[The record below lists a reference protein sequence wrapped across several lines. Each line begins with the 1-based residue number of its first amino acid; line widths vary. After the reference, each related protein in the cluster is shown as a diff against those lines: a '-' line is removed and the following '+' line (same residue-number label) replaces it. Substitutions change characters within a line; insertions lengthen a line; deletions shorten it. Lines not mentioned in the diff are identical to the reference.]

1 MIILQKLKEFAE
13 WMNKKGVP
21 VPIARVDGK
30 PSVSFTLLI
39 VSAAF
44 VMLGLA
50 DKVVGL
56 GINFWEALAWHVTSA
71 VLYYNRSA
79 KISKDGVEI
88 SANENDSDKKDQT

>member
-1 MIILQKLKEFAE
+1 MIVFRKAKEFLE

-39 VSAAF
+39 MSAAF
-44 VMLGLA
+44 VMLGLLNP
-50 DKVVGL
+50 VVNL
-56 GINFWEALAWHVTSA
+56 GINFWEALAWHATSA

-88 SANENDSDKKDQT
+88 SSSDDENKSE

>member
-1 MIILQKLKEFAE
+1 MMIVLQKLREFLE

-30 PSVSFTLLI
+30 PSVSFSLLI

-44 VMLGLA
+44 VALGLI
-50 DKVVGL
+50 DPVVKL

-88 SANENDSDKKDQT
+88 SANDEEKD